1 MKQLGYISFAAT
13 IALAT
18 IPAFAQQEAVPTPTP
33 VNAADMPTDCRK
45 VPMKRHTHADAQG
58 FGISGASKAAGAPC
72 GPGGAPSATGAT
84 VKKTSAHNHAKFHK
98 NQP

>member
-18 IPAFAQQEAVPTPTP
+18 IPAFAQ
-33 VNAADMPTDCRK
+33 
-45 VPMKRHTHADAQG
+45 RHTHADAQG